1 MAPGTLRGVSSPA
14 SSAFAVAAALEG
26 VPSAF
31 VATRDGIDTL
41 LRDRGLRRSTP
52 EDTAESLLRGA
63 AATARLEG
71 SDADVETLRAGG
83 GDATARG
90 AVLLSTELL
99 GLAGPWRTA
108 PLQALA
114 RMHAL
119 AATGT
124 LPADERGRPA
134 TPDGARRLTWLA
146 QAVQASAE
154 VPGLVVAALVH
165 AEIAAAGAFATH
177 NRVVARAAERLVL
190 VVRGVDPASLVVT
203 EAGHAA
209 EPDGYASALAAY
221 ERDAASLHAGDPGPG
236 VHQWLLYATQAF
248 ARGAEASPVA
258 R

>member
-1 MAPGTLRGVSSPA
+1 MSSPRT
-14 SSAFAVAAALEG
+14 AFAAAAALEG

-71 SDADVETLRAGG
+71 SEADVETLRSGG
-83 GDATARG
+83 GDVLARG

-99 GLAGPWRTA
+99 GLATPWRTA
-108 PLQALA
+108 PLQAVA

-119 AATGT
+119 AATGAV
-124 LPADERGRPA
+124 PAADRGRPV
-134 TPDGARRLTWLA
+134 TPEGARRLTWLA
-146 QAVQASAE
+146 QAVQASGD

-165 AEIAAAGAFATH
+165 AEVATAGAFASH
-177 NRVVARAAERLVL
+177 NGVVARAAERLVL
-190 VVRGVDPASLVVT
+190 VVRGVDPASLVVP

-209 EPDGYASALAAY
+209 EPDGYAAALAAY
-221 ERDAASLHAGDPGPG
+221 ERDAVSLHEGEPGPG

>member
-1 MAPGTLRGVSSPA
+1 MSTPS

-31 VATRDGIDTL
+31 AATRDGIDTL

-63 AATARLEG
+63 VATARLEG
-71 SDADVETLRAGG
+71 AEGDEETLRAGG

-99 GLAGPWRTA
+99 GLAAPWRTA
-108 PLQALA
+108 PLQAVA

-124 LPADERGRPA
+124 LPDAERGRPA
-134 TPDGARRLTWLA
+134 TPEGARRLTWLA
-146 QAVQASAE
+146 QAVQASGD

-165 AEIAAAGAFATH
+165 AEVASAGAFASH

-190 VVRGVDPASLVVT
+190 VVRGVDPASLVVP
-203 EAGHAA
+203 EAGHAD
-209 EPDGYASALAAY
+209 EPDGYAGALAAY

-236 VHQWLLYATQAF
+236 VHQWLLYASQAF